1 MWNFL
6 VAGLASGCT
15 LVLYDGSP
23 LRDPSLLWNLVDE
36 LRITIFGT
44 SAKYIDQLS
53 KVYKPREKH
62 SLSTLRHVYSTGSP
76 LSAASFDFV
85 YEHIHPGVMLSSIT
99 GGTDICS
106 LFAGMCSA
114 LPVFRGEIQC
124 RMLGMAIE
132 AYDTTGGNCKPD
144 EAGELVCIRP
154 FPCQPAGFWPLEG
167 FANDNEA
174 VEAAKKR
181 YRNAYFEEFPGVWY
195 HGDHVVVTRSRSG
208 NGGGLIMLGRS
219 DGVLN
224 PGGVRFGSA
233 ELYDV
238 IEACFQQGP
247 PGAPNDHIIADCLA
261 VGQSFVGSDDAGVVD
276 ERVILFVKLH
286 DGGVCSD
293 ELRRRVKEEIRR
305 RRTARHV
312 PERIIQVQDIPYTLN
327 GKRVE
332 VPVKKIINGAPVSSI
347 NPATLRNPECLDE
360 YERLGRVLRGAVDN

>member
-1 MWNFL
+1 VTAYCSCRAFFQ
-6 VAGLASGCT
+6 LAQESTDQILPCP
-15 LVLYDGSP
+15 SP
-23 LRDPSLLWNLVDE
+23 LPFTFR
-36 LRITIFGT
+36 
-44 SAKYIDQLS
+44 
-53 KVYKPREKH
+53 
-62 SLSTLRHVYSTGSP
+62 SP
-76 LSAASFDFV
+76 N
-85 YEHIHPGVMLSSIT
+85 
-99 GGTDICS
+99 
-106 LFAGMCSA
+106 
-114 LPVFRGEIQC
+114 R
-124 RMLGMAIE
+124 
-132 AYDTTGGNCKPD
+132 
-144 EAGELVCIRP
+144 
-154 FPCQPAGFWPLEG
+154 
-167 FANDNEA
+167 
-174 VEAAKKR
+174 
-181 YRNAYFEEFPGVWY
+181 
-195 HGDHVVVTRSRSG
+195 
-208 NGGGLIMLGRS
+208 
-219 DGVLN
+219 N